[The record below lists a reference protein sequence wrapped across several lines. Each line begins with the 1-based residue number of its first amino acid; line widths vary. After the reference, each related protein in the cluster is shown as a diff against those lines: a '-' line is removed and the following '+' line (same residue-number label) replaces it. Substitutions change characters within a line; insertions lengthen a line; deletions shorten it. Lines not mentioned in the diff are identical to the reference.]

1 MADEF
6 TAKFKVDISDLKQ
19 NISEANKQ
27 IKLANAT
34 FKAET
39 AGMDKWSKDADGLS
53 SKLKQLKTVL
63 EQQKTILSSYKGQ
76 MEQQQQAY
84 TQNGRRVE
92 ELKAKLQQLADSGV
106 AKTSEEY
113 KKYQKE
119 LKDAEREQDGNARS
133 VDDLQLKILGA
144 EAAIGETE
152 RSINHY
158 NGALDDLGNE
168 TEEVTEEV
176 AQSSEGF
183 TVFKGVLADLA
194 ASAIKAVVQGLKD
207 MGGAVVDAYKEFDEG
222 MDNII
227 KMTGATGDAAADLQE
242 AYKGAAGSVV
252 ADMGDIGSA
261 VGEVNTRFGITGQ
274 DLEDLSVKFLKFAD
288 LNGTDVTSSID
299 SVQAAMAAFGV
310 ETDSAGDVLDILNQA
325 AQNTGVPMDQLTSS
339 LLTNGTA
346 LQAMGFG
353 INTAV
358 GFLSGLEKSGV
369 DTSAV
374 LGGLKKALA
383 NATKEG
389 KPLDHA
395 LAEIQESM
403 TGAESDTAAA
413 QAAMELFGN
422 KAGPAIAQAVR
433 DGRLSFDELSNTVTD
448 FGDSVDSTYANI
460 QDGGDYVALAMQN
473 MKAQVGEAFGEF
485 IDEHG
490 PQIKEIMEDLTNNVL
505 PGLIGAFSGLLDA
518 LSWVADHSGEVVAA
532 LAAIAAGAA
541 TYLAYQTA
549 LTVMNEGWKALT
561 VVTKAQTIAQ
571 TALNTVMAANPIGIL
586 IAAIAAL
593 VVAFTVLWNTNED
606 FRKAVVELWN
616 NIKEKVVKAVTDLK
630 DNAIKL
636 WNDIKENVSKT
647 VENTKAKLVE
657 TWENIKATVTEKV
670 EGLKSKVIE
679 AWETLKS
686 SVTEKVENLKAKVIE
701 AWENLKTNVTQAVE
715 NVKAKVIEIW
725 ENIKSTV
732 TEKVEGLK
740 SKVVDTWENL
750 KSSVTEKVEGVK
762 TKVTD
767 AWENIKSSVTD
778 KVEAVKAKVTDIWDS
793 IKSKTSEVWENVKS
807 SITTPIENAKEAVRK
822 AVDTIKDKINNVK
835 LEFPKIKL
843 PHFSVSGGEAPWG
856 LMGKGSMPK
865 ISVSWYARGGVIN
878 RPTILTGVG
887 ENGAEAVV
895 PLERNKYWIRE
906 VAKTLEEDLRIE
918 AGAGGLGA
926 ISRGGGATNYTQI
939 INAPKQPS
947 RIELYRQTRNLLALK
962 GGTA

>member
-84 TQNGRRVE
+84 TQNGKRVE

-168 TEEVTEEV
+168 TEEVSEEV
-176 AQSSEGF
+176 EKSSDGF

-194 ASAIKAVVQGLKD
+194 STAIKAVVSGLKD
-207 MGGAVVDAYKEFDEG
+207 MAGAVVDAYKDFDDG

-227 KMTGATGDAAADLQE
+227 KMTGATGDAAKDLQE

-310 ETDSAGDVLDILNQA
+310 ETSSAGDVLDILNQA
-325 AQNTGVPMDQLTSS
+325 AQNTGVPIEQLTSS
-339 LLTNGTA
+339 LLSNGTA
-346 LQAMGFG
+346 LQEMGFG

-389 KPLDHA
+389 KPLDQA

-433 DGRLSFDELSNTVTD
+433 DGRLSFDELSNTVSD
-448 FGDSVDSTYANI
+448 FGDSVDNTYANI

-473 MKAQVGEAFGEF
+473 LKAQVGEAFGEF
-485 IDEHG
+485 VDEHS
-490 PQIKEIMEDLTNNVL
+490 PQLKAAIDDLTNNVL
-505 PGLIGAFSGLLDA
+505 PGLVSAFGALVDA
-518 LSWVADHSGEVVAA
+518 LGWVADHSGEVVAA
-532 LAAIAAGAA
+532 LAAIAAGVA

-561 VVTKAQTIAQ
+561 IVTKAQTIAQ
-571 TALNTVMAANPIGIL
+571 TALNAVMAANPIGIV

-593 VVAFTVLWNTNED
+593 VAAFVVLWNTNEG
-606 FRKAVVELWN
+606 FRTKVIELWN
-616 NIKEKVVKAVTDLK
+616 ALKEKVIGAITYIKEKAVEIWENIKTSVTEKVDALK
-630 DNAIKL
+630 
-636 WNDIKENVSKT
+636 SK
-647 VENTKAKLVE
+647 VVE
-657 TWENIKATVTEKV
+657 TWENI
-670 EGLKSKVIE
+670 
-679 AWETLKS
+679 KS
-686 SVTEKVENLKAKVIE
+686 SVTEKVE
-701 AWENLKTNVTQAVE
+701 AV
-715 NVKAKVIEIW
+715 
-725 ENIKSTV
+725 
-732 TEKVEGLK
+732 K
-740 SKVVDTWENL
+740 SKVLEVWEGI
-750 KSSVTEKVEGVK
+750 KSSVTE
-762 TKVTD
+762 
-767 AWENIKSSVTD
+767 

-843 PHFSVSGGEAPWG
+843 PHFTVTGGEAPFG
-856 LMGKGSMPK
+856 ILGKGSMPK
-865 ISVSWYARGGVIN
+865 FSVSWYARGGIVN
-878 RPTILTGVG
+878 KPTIIGAG
-887 ENGAEAVV
+887 EAGTEAII
-895 PLERNKYWIRE
+895 PLERNKYWIKE
-906 VAKTLEEDLRIE
+906 VAKNLTEDLRAE
-918 AGAGGLGA
+918 AGSAGLGA
-926 ISRGGGATNYTQI
+926 MVRSGATNYTQI

-947 RIELYRQTRNLLALK
+947 RLELYRQTRNLLYMTE
-962 GGTA
+962 GGA

>member
-84 TQNGRRVE
+84 TQNGKRVE

-194 ASAIKAVVQGLKD
+194 STAIKAVVSGLKD

-227 KMTGATGDAAADLQE
+227 KMTGATGDAAKDLQE

-310 ETDSAGDVLDILNQA
+310 ETESAGDVLDILNQA

-346 LQAMGFG
+346 LQEMGFG

-389 KPLDHA
+389 KPLDQA

-433 DGRLSFDELSNTVTD
+433 DGRLSFDELSNTVSD
-448 FGDSVDSTYANI
+448 FGDSVDNTYANI

-518 LSWVADHSGEVVAA
+518 LSWIADHSGEVVTA
-532 LAAIAAGAA
+532 LAAIAAGVA

-571 TALNTVMAANPIGIL
+571 TALNTVMAANPIGIV

-593 VVAFTVLWNTNED
+593 VAAFVVLWNTNEG
-606 FRKAVVELWN
+606 FRTKVIELWNALKEKVIGAITYIKEKAVEIWN
-616 NIKEKVVKAVTDLK
+616 NIKDT
-630 DNAIKL
+630 
-636 WNDIKENVSKT
+636 VSQT
-647 VENTKAKLVE
+647 VENIKTKVVD
-657 TWENIKATVTEKV
+657 TWENI
-670 EGLKSKVIE
+670 
-679 AWETLKS
+679 KS
-686 SVTEKVENLKAKVIE
+686 SVTEKVE
-701 AWENLKTNVTQAVE
+701 AV
-715 NVKAKVIEIW
+715 
-725 ENIKSTV
+725 
-732 TEKVEGLK
+732 K
-740 SKVVDTWENL
+740 SKVVEVWEGI
-750 KSSVTEKVEGVK
+750 KSSVTE
-762 TKVTD
+762 
-767 AWENIKSSVTD
+767 

-822 AVDTIKDKINNVK
+822 AVDTIRDKINNVK

-878 RPTILTGVG
+878 RPTLLTGVG
-887 ENGAEAVV
+887 EDGAEAVI

-906 VAKTLEEDLRIE
+906 VAKTLEEDLRID
-918 AGAGGLGA
+918 AGAGGFGTV
-926 ISRGGGATNYTQI
+926 SRGGATNYTQI

-947 RIELYRQTRNLLALK
+947 RLELYRQTRNLLYMTEGRA
-962 GGTA
+962 